1 MPKVQNFFQSIP
13 DLKLLTLGSK
23 YFKVGNCDIALT
35 KNQNIFIKTPSN
47 IDASKKDEAQVF
59 INSVIDYLV
68 EEGFVPKAKDNK
80 KVHVWV
86 YN

>member
-1 MPKVQNFFQSIP
+1 M
-13 DLKLLTLGSK
+13 
-23 YFKVGNCDIALT
+23 
-35 KNQNIFIKTPSN
+35 KTPDGIGDN
-47 IDASKKDEAQVF
+47 NGEATEYV
-59 INSVIDYLV
+59 NSIITYLV

>member
-1 MPKVQNFFQSIP
+1 MAKVVNFFQSIP
-13 DLKLLTLGSK
+13 DLNLLTFGSK
-23 YFKVGNCDIALT
+23 YFKVGKCDIALT
-35 KNQNIFIKTPSN
+35 KNQNIFMKTPDGIGDN
-47 IDASKKDEAQVF
+47 NGEATEYV
-59 INSVIDYLV
+59 NSIITYLV

>member
-1 MPKVQNFFQSIP
+1 MPKVQNFFETVP
-13 DLKLLTLGSK
+13 DLKLLTFGSK
-23 YFKVGNCDIALT
+23 YFSIGKCDIALT
-35 KNQNIFIKTPSN
+35 KNQNIFLKTPDN
-47 IDASKKDEAQVF
+47 IDAKNREQTGAF
-59 INSVIDYLV
+59 INNIINYIV